1 MSFILPSGTWK
12 VNGGNAG
19 RNSKN
24 YRVSIPSAWINELG
38 LNENNRDLVLQFDG
52 ESISIRKPLSNNYTA
67 FRNTAI
73 KMKHKTVTLFFY
85 NRQTLCSKICADYSA
100 KEVRVENLT
109 DDIWHRA
116 FGVNLLPSW
125 NDYEEFLKSRCIP
138 KERDGIKFYLKE
150 LGLYEYDALEII
162 KKTNGRIAED
172 EGWLALTEDC

>member
-1 MSFILPSGTWK
+1 
-12 VNGGNAG
+12 
-19 RNSKN
+19 
-24 YRVSIPSAWINELG
+24 
-38 LNENNRDLVLQFDG
+38 
-52 ESISIRKPLSNNYTA
+52 
-67 FRNTAI
+67 
-73 KMKHKTVTLFFY
+73 MKHKTVTLFFY

-150 LGLYEYDALEII
+150 LGLYEYDTLEII

-172 EGWLALTEDC
+172 ESWLALTEDC